1 MSWVEVLKINSN
13 LKKTIDNLILEKINI
28 NKEYIKSINNINIE
42 ILKNFG
48 ENN

>member
-28 NKEYIKSINNINIE
+28 NKEYIKNINNINIE